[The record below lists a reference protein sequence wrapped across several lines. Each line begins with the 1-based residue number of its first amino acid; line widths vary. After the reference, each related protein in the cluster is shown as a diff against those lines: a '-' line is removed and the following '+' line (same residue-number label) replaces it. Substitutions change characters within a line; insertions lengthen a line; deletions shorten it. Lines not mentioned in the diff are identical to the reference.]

1 MFVSHKNNVL
11 LKVTETE
18 WDCRMQSKGMLNDE
32 YWAWEKTITDED
44 GKITYPS
51 EDFTILE
58 IIDENVLER
67 LNELGDY
74 ISDKM
79 LKETFNIKVYKDK
92 KNGSHFE
99 GDDTA
104 KDKRLLDEEWEE
116 IRIERNRLL
125 AETDWM
131 ANSDVTMSAAN
142 KTYRQK
148 LRDLPSDQS
157 SKKTFS
163 DITWPTKP

>member
-1 MFVSHKNNVL
+1 MFVSHKSNTL
-11 LKVTETE
+11 LKVAETE

-58 IIDENVLER
+58 IIDENVSER
-67 LNELGDY
+67 LSELNEY

-142 KTYRQK
+142 K
-148 LRDLPSDQS
+148 
-157 SKKTFS
+157 
-163 DITWPTKP
+163 

>member
-1 MFVSHKNNVL
+1 MFVSHKSNTL
-11 LKVTETE
+11 LKVAETE

-58 IIDENVLER
+58 IIDENVSER
-67 LNELGDY
+67 LSELNEY

-157 SKKTFS
+157 SKKTFA